1 MANQILND
9 DDLLLFDVIALINAY
24 EEGMFAEIA
33 KQDPSEELIFTGYM
47 HPLTS
52 LQSTLEISL
61 LSADSGM
68 EEVVNSIILGEK
80 RSALEVSE
88 EEVSEEEE
96 IKYFYNECSITDVN
110 GDPTEEWW
118 DPQAGVTRKNLN
130 FFPDENDP
138 NANEP
143 VGYEYKKRFTNE
155 YKRNFG
161 GKVSKWLNDNA
172 PTVDFNNKTYKL
184 NLEECLNCMI
194 QYDVALTM
202 PSLEFVFNLDKF
214 LRQIQSLLNQM
225 KQAMDPSL
233 LYDAICKFLLNFNAN
248 FMCPANL
255 IGINLV
261 LPTLFLKYSLDLA
274 KIRFDWTGLFGTL
287 VKGILDFL
295 VQAVEAIPKIVNP
308 FIDCI
313 INAFK
318 TVMNALKS
326 IVASAEKITNETISA
341 VNQVGYALQKVIPF
355 GWDKVSEDLEQEYK
369 SLKEGLDERIEKQN
383 QRMIDYESDELSEEI
398 VKFTDYLMSISYDE
412 KGVRLKFPLNRD
424 AAEKALETYLKK
436 ESNQELKEYLH
447 YVRPER
453 AEEERKLDSTYQK
466 KIKAAQDKEELEE
479 KKDYF
484 NLDFVADTKTITT
497 PWFSKQEKPDKRLNF
512 DYAGYADGKFYFTG
526 RDASKEKSEWSALDY
541 AFAKYGIDI
550 KNEYKQPKDLIDY
563 RAKGWAASLD
573 KTDTFK
579 FINQTIIGSLL
590 EAKKWMNEQV
600 GKITQTLKAIQ
611 AFMGEVVQS
620 EFKILGDIQ
629 AILHLIRFI
638 KLIMKFFEEG
648 LSCKNVKEN
657 KKTMEEIISQN
668 NQNVIIESSSQSLK
682 YDNKVLNP
690 NEYIKIRHKLTD
702 KISIIDLN
710 ECSNLSS
717 MIQVNKDNLDSIY
730 EGILNG
736 STI

>member
-1 MANQILND
+1 MMANRILND
-9 DDLLLFDVIALINAY
+9 DDLLLFDVVALISAY

-33 KQDPSEELIFTGYM
+33 KQDPSEELVLTGYM

-52 LQSTLEISL
+52 LQSTLEVSL

-68 EEVVNSIILGEK
+68 EEVVNSIILGEN
-80 RSALEVSE
+80 RSAIKSSE
-88 EEVSEEEE
+88 EEKALEEEE
-96 IKYFYNECSITDVN
+96 IKHFYNECSITDVN

-118 DPQAGVTRKNLN
+118 DPQAGVTKKNLN
-130 FFPDENDP
+130 FSGK
-138 NANEP
+138 EP

-161 GKVSKWLNDNA
+161 GKVSKWIEDNA
-172 PTVDFNNKTYKL
+172 PTVDFNNKTYNL
-184 NLEECLNCMI
+184 NIEECLNCMFE
-194 QYDVALTM
+194 YNVELTM

-214 LRQIQSLLNQM
+214 LKSIQSLLDQM
-225 KQAMDPSL
+225 KKAMDPSL
-233 LYDAICKFLLNFNAN
+233 LYDAICKFILNFDAN

-255 IGINLV
+255 VGINLV

-274 KIRFDWTGLFGTL
+274 KIRFDWTGLFG
-287 VKGILDFL
+287 VMIKGVLDFL

-318 TVMNALKS
+318 TVMNALKAIMS
-326 IVASAEKITNETISA
+326 SAEKITNETISA
-341 VNQVGYALQKVIPF
+341 VNQVGYALQKTIPF
-355 GWDKVSEDLEQEYK
+355 GWDKVSEDLEQEYT
-369 SLKEGLDERIEKQN
+369 SLKESLDERIAEQD
-383 QRMIDYESDELSEEI
+383 QRMIDYENDELKEEI
-398 VKFTDYLMSISYDE
+398 EKFAEFLKSISYKETGDPINN
-412 KGVRLKFPLNRD
+412 PLNKE
-424 AAEKALETYLKK
+424 AAAKALEVYLKEENKK
-436 ESNQELKEYLH
+436 ELRDYFEYVL
-447 YVRPER
+447 PKKS
-453 AEEERKLDSTYQK
+453 EEESKLNSTYQK
-466 KIKAAQDKEELEE
+466 KIQAAKRKEKLEE
-479 KKDYF
+479 EKDFF

-497 PWFSKQEKPDKRLNF
+497 PWFSKQDKPDKRLNF
-512 DYAGYADGKFYFTG
+512 DYAGYADGNFYFTG

-573 KTDTFK
+573 RTDTFK

-590 EAKKWMNEQV
+590 EGKKWMNEQV
-600 GKITQTLKAIQ
+600 AKITQTLKAIQ
-611 AFMGEVVQS
+611 AFMGEVVES
-620 EFKILGDIQ
+620 EFKVLGDIQ

-657 KKTMEEIISQN
+657 KKTMEEIISKN
-668 NQNVIIESSSQSLK
+668 NQNVAIESSSQSLE
-682 YDNKVLNP
+682 YDNRVLNP
-690 NEYIKIRHKLTD
+690 EEYIKIRHKLTD

-736 STI
+736 TSI